1 VNILKLRQFNGERTD
16 ELSMVR
22 VAKAVLEEKGEVM
35 DFQEIVDEVADFIDI
50 DEEEKKRRM
59 PQFYTDMNVDGE
71 FISLGENTWGLRN
84 WYPVDS
90 IDEVLTHEND
100 EEDIVPTIDPQG
112 FDDYEEAAVEDEF
125 KDEADEDEEEADDVV
140 YDADSDGTV
149 ESLDEFADDANFA
162 EEDLED
168 MSVIDEEDIDSDEIF
183 DDDEEDE
190 DL

>member
-1 VNILKLRQFNGERTD
+1 LKLRQFNGERTD

-50 DEEEKKRRM
+50 GEEEKKRRM

-112 FDDYEEAAVEDEF
+112 FDDYEEAAVEDGF
-125 KDEADEDEEEADDVV
+125 KDEIDEDEEEADDVV

-183 DDDEEDE
+183 DDEEDE